1 MISRLKYPLLASLPL
16 LLLFLTS
23 SLVSARPLSA
33 VSLLEGR
40 TYDQAHD
47 TGYID
52 WTGPV
57 QYVSLIH
64 KDGTSLPP
72 DEGGTYCGAGC
83 REDVTRISNGGEVS
97 GSFDRDTTY
106 FEVMVAFSHDFNVGD
121 AVLSSCSA
129 TTTYTLYA
137 GPGFS
142 LPGFVSMPMNVPA
155 GCRTWTLTAS
165 GGYVDFRSVDVYY
178 VAAPPTATATLTLP
192 PTSTPTRTTIPS
204 VTPTG
209 TATSTATWT
218 PTSTATNTAT
228 FTPSPTATH
237 TATSTFTF
245 TPTNTATAT
254 ATQTTTPSRTP
265 TSTATYTLTPPS
277 TSTATAT
284 AAITVTPSRTPTS
297 TNTVTPSPTSTLTST
312 ATHTATPSRTP
323 TATATWT
330 FTPSATNTAT
340 YTPVPTF
347 TQTATFTATATAT
360 PSRTPTFTPTMTA
373 LPLPPAVSLT
383 EHWWIWESGLLHVT
397 PKTYPIASVKL
408 TINDPQ
414 NRWPAVTLEIDP
426 RKESELV
433 VWDRH
438 FADGTLAP
446 SGDYPVQV
454 RVCDDHKLCAS
465 ATGRISIPD
474 GVWPTMTLTFTPT
487 TTSTILPSA
496 TATRAQLP
504 VSPTPVLIAPSP
516 TPSAPTPQP
525 TQWPL
530 WQVLGL
536 VGLMIVIASASV
548 VDPRPMA
555 LRRLGEALE
564 QISKRNQIDSSQDEN

>member
-1 MISRLKYPLLASLPL
+1 MIPRSKFPLLTYLF
-16 LLLFLTS
+16 LLFLLLTS

-52 WTGPV
+52 WAGTV
-57 QYVSLIH
+57 QYIDFIH
-64 KDGTSLPP
+64 KDGSSLPP

-83 REDVTRISNGGEVS
+83 RENVTRISDGSRVS
-97 GSFDRDTTY
+97 GSFDRDATY

-121 AVLSSCSA
+121 AVLSACSA

-142 LPGFVSMPMNVPA
+142 LPGFVSMLLNVPA
-155 GCRTWTLTAS
+155 GCRSWTLTAS
-165 GGYVDFRSVDVYY
+165 GGYVDFRSADVYY
-178 VAAPPTATATLTLP
+178 VAAPPTAP
-192 PTSTPTRTTIPS
+192 STPTRTSVPS
-204 VTPTG
+204 TTPTG
-209 TATSTATWT
+209 TATLTATRT
-218 PTSTATNTAT
+218 LTSTATNTAT
-228 FTPSPTATH
+228 YTPSPTATY

-254 ATQTTTPSRTP
+254 ATQTNTPSHTP
-265 TSTATYTLTPPS
+265 TSTATYTLTPSP
-277 TSTATAT
+277 TSTATA
-284 AAITVTPSRTPTS
+284 
-297 TNTVTPSPTSTLTST
+297 TST

-323 TATATWT
+323 TSTATWT

-347 TQTATFTATATAT
+347 TQTPTFIATATST
-360 PSRTPTFTPTMTA
+360 PSRASTFTPTMTA
-373 LPLPPAVSLT
+373 LPPAVSLT
-383 EHWWIWESGLLHVT
+383 KHWWIWESGILHVT

-408 TINDPQ
+408 TISDLQ

-433 VWDRH
+433 IWDRR

-446 SGDYPVQV
+446 SGGYPVQV
-454 RVCDDHKLCAS
+454 RVCDDHNLCAS
-465 ATGRISIPD
+465 AAGRISIPD
-474 GVWPTMTLTFTPT
+474 GVWPTMTPTHTPT
-487 TTSTILPSA
+487 TTSTSLPSA
-496 TATRAQLP
+496 TPTRTKIPA
-504 VSPTPVLIAPSP
+504 SPTPVVAIPSLTP
-516 TPSAPTPQP
+516 TTPTPQP
-525 TQWPL
+525 AQWSL
-530 WQVLGL
+530 WQILGL
-536 VGLMIVIASASV
+536 VGLMIVIASASL

-555 LRRLGEALE
+555 LRRLGETLDK
-564 QISKRNQIDSSQDEN
+564 ISKHDQFDSSPDEN

>member
-1 MISRLKYPLLASLPL
+1 MISRLKYPLLASLL
-16 LLLFLTS
+16 LLLLLLTS

-33 VSLLEGR
+33 ISLLEGR

-52 WTGPV
+52 WNGSV
-57 QYVSLIH
+57 QYINLLH

-72 DEGGTYCGAGC
+72 DEGGTFCGAGC
-83 REDVTRISNGGEVS
+83 REEVARISSGGEVS
-97 GSFDRDTTY
+97 GSFDRNVTY

-121 AVLSSCSA
+121 AVLSACSA
-129 TTTYTLYA
+129 TMTYTLYA

-178 VAAPPTATATLTLP
+178 VTAPPTATATLTFTP
-192 PTSTPTRTTIPS
+192 TSPAVFTSTATPTSTPTRTTVPS
-204 VTPTG
+204 ATF

-228 FTPSPTATH
+228 STPSPTATY

-254 ATQTTTPSRTP
+254 ATHTATPSRTP
-265 TSTATYTLTPPS
+265 TSTAT
-277 TSTATAT
+277 
-284 AAITVTPSRTPTS
+284 
-297 TNTVTPSPTSTLTST
+297 
-312 ATHTATPSRTP
+312 
-323 TATATWT
+323 WT
-330 FTPSATNTAT
+330 FTPFPTNTAT
-340 YTPVPTF
+340 RTAFPTS
-347 TQTATFTATATAT
+347 TQTATFTATATSTST
-360 PSRTPTFTPTMTA
+360 PSRTPTFTPSNTASPTA

-383 EHWWIWESGLLHVT
+383 EHWWIWESGTLHVT

-408 TINDPQ
+408 TISDPQ
-414 NRWPAVTLEIDP
+414 DRWPVVTLEVDP

-433 VWDRH
+433 VWDRR

-446 SGDYPVQV
+446 SGEYSVQV

-465 ATGRISIPD
+465 AAGKISVPNGI
-474 GVWPTMTLTFTPT
+474 WPTKTPTFTPT
-487 TTSTILPSA
+487 TTSTKMPSA
-496 TATRAQLP
+496 TPTRTRIPAT
-504 VSPTPVLIAPSP
+504 PTLVLVIPSP
-516 TPSAPTPQP
+516 TPITPTPHP
-525 TQWPL
+525 AQWSL
-530 WQVLGL
+530 WQILGL

-555 LRRLGEALE
+555 LHRLGEAME
-564 QISKRNQIDSSQDEN
+564 QMANRNQLDSSQDEN

>member
-1 MISRLKYPLLASLPL
+1 MISRMKYPLLACLLSLFL
-16 LLLFLTS
+16 LLTS
-23 SLVSARPLSA
+23 SLASARPLSA

-52 WTGPV
+52 WTGTV
-57 QYVSLIH
+57 QYINLLH

-83 REDVTRISNGGEVS
+83 REEVTRISNGWEVS
-97 GSFDRDTTY
+97 GSFDRNTTY

-121 AVLSSCSA
+121 AVLSACSA
-129 TTTYTLYA
+129 TMTYTLYA

-142 LPGFVSMPMNVPA
+142 LPGFVSMSMNVPA

-178 VAAPPTATATLTLP
+178 VAAPPTATPTLTFTP
-192 PTSTPTRTTIPS
+192 TSTAVFTSTPTPTSTPTRTTVPS
-204 VTPTG
+204 ATPTG

-218 PTSTATNTAT
+218 PTPTATNTAT
-228 FTPSPTATH
+228 YTPSPTATY

-254 ATQTTTPSRTP
+254 ATHTATPSRTP
-265 TSTATYTLTPPS
+265 ISTATYTLTPSPTSTS
-277 TSTATAT
+277 TSTA
-284 AAITVTPSRTPTS
+284 
-297 TNTVTPSPTSTLTST
+297 T

-323 TATATWT
+323 TSTATWT
-330 FTPSATNTAT
+330 FTPSPTNTAT
-340 YTPVPTF
+340 RTPLPT
-347 TQTATFTATATAT
+347 TTHTTTFTATATYTST
-360 PSRTPTFTPTMTA
+360 PSRTPTFTPSNTALPTA

-383 EHWWIWESGLLHVT
+383 EHWWIWESGTLHVT

-408 TINDPQ
+408 TISDPQ
-414 NRWPAVTLEIDP
+414 NRWPAVSREVDP

-433 VWDRH
+433 IWDRH

-446 SGDYPVQV
+446 SGEYAVQV
-454 RVCDDHKLCAS
+454 RVCDDHNLCGS
-465 ATGRISIPD
+465 AVGRISIPD
-474 GVWPTMTLTFTPT
+474 GVWPTKTPTLTPT
-487 TTSTILPSA
+487 TTSTKIPSA
-496 TATRAQLP
+496 TPTRTQIPA
-504 VSPTPVLIAPSP
+504 SPTPVLIVPSP
-516 TPSAPTPQP
+516 TPSTPAPYPSP
-525 TQWPL
+525 WPL
-530 WQVLGL
+530 WPMLGL

-548 VDPRPMA
+548 VDPRPLA
-555 LRRLGEALE
+555 LRRLGEVME
-564 QISKRNQIDSSQDEN
+564 QISKRNQLDSSNDEN

>member
-1 MISRLKYPLLASLPL
+1 MISRLKYTLLGALIL
-16 LLLFLTS
+16 LLLLLTS

-33 VSLLEGR
+33 AALLEGR

-52 WTGPV
+52 WTGTV
-57 QYVSLIH
+57 QYIDLIH
-64 KDGTSLPP
+64 KDGSSLPP

-83 REDVTRISNGGEVS
+83 RENVTRISNGGRVS

-121 AVLSSCSA
+121 AVLSACSA

-178 VAAPPTATATLTLP
+178 VAAPPTATATRTLP
-192 PTSTPTRTTIPS
+192 PTSTPTRTSIPS

-209 TATSTATWT
+209 TATSTTTRT
-218 PTSTATNTAT
+218 PTFTATNTAT
-228 FTPSPTATH
+228 YTPSPTATH

-254 ATQTTTPSRTP
+254 ATQTNTPSRTP
-265 TSTATYTLTPPS
+265 TFTATYTLTPSS

-284 AAITVTPSRTPTS
+284 A
-297 TNTVTPSPTSTLTST
+297 T

-323 TATATWT
+323 TSTATWT

-347 TQTATFTATATAT
+347 TQTSTFTATVTDT

-373 LPLPPAVSLT
+373 LPPAVSLT
-383 EHWWIWESGLLHVT
+383 EHWWIWESGVLRVT
-397 PKTYPIASVKL
+397 PKTYPVASVKL
-408 TINDPQ
+408 TISDSQ
-414 NRWPAVTLEIDP
+414 NRWPAVMLEFDP
-426 RKESELV
+426 RKESEMV
-433 VWDRH
+433 VWDRR

-446 SGDYPVQV
+446 SGEYPVRV
-454 RVCDDHKLCAS
+454 RVCDDHNLCAN
-465 ATGRISIPD
+465 AVGMISIPD
-474 GVWPTMTLTFTPT
+474 GIWPTMTPTFTLT
-487 TTSTILPSA
+487 TTSTVLPSA
-496 TATRAQLP
+496 TPTRTRIPA
-504 VSPTPVLIAPSP
+504 STTPVVAIPSP
-516 TPSAPTPQP
+516 TPATPTRQPTP
-525 TQWPL
+525 WPL
-530 WQVLGL
+530 WQILGL
-536 VGLMIVIASASV
+536 MELMLVIASASV
-548 VDPRPMA
+548 VDPRPLA
-555 LRRLGEALE
+555 LRRLGETLE
-564 QISKRNQIDSSQDEN
+564 QISNRNQIDSSQDEN

>member
-1 MISRLKYPLLASLPL
+1 MISRFKYLLLASLL
-16 LLLFLTS
+16 LLLLLLTS
-23 SLVSARPLSA
+23 GLVLARPLNA

-83 REDVTRISNGGEVS
+83 REEITRISNGGEVS
-97 GSFDRDTTY
+97 GSFDRNTTY

-121 AVLSSCSA
+121 AVLSACSA
-129 TTTYTLYA
+129 TSTYTLYA

-192 PTSTPTRTTIPS
+192 PTSTPTRTSVPS

-228 FTPSPTATH
+228 VTH
-237 TATSTFTF
+237 
-245 TPTNTATAT
+245 
-254 ATQTTTPSRTP
+254 TTTPSRTP
-265 TSTATYTLTPPS
+265 TSTATHTMTPSS

-284 AAITVTPSRTPTS
+284 ATSTVTPSRTPTS
-297 TNTVTPSPTSTLTST
+297 TITVTTFPTNTLTPT
-312 ATHTATPSRTP
+312 ATSSRTP

-330 FTPSATNTAT
+330 FTPSPTNTAT
-340 YTPVPTF
+340 RTPLPTF
-347 TQTATFTATATAT
+347 TQTATFTAIATFT
-360 PSRTPTFTPTMTA
+360 TSRTPTFTPTMTA

-383 EHWWIWESGLLHVT
+383 EHWWIWEFGLLHIT

-408 TINDPQ
+408 TIYDPQ
-414 NRWPAVTLEIDP
+414 DRWPAVTLEIDP

-433 VWDRH
+433 IWDRH

-446 SGDYPVQV
+446 SGEYPVQV

-465 ATGRISIPD
+465 AAGRISIPD
-474 GVWPTMTLTFTPT
+474 GVWPTMTPTITQT
-487 TTSTILPSA
+487 TTSTVLPSS
-496 TATRAQLP
+496 TPTRTRIPA
-504 VSPTPVLIAPSP
+504 SSTPVVALPSP
-516 TPSAPTPQP
+516 TPSAPIPQP

-536 VGLMIVIASASV
+536 AGLMIVIASASV
-548 VDPRPMA
+548 VDPRPLA
-555 LRRLGEALE
+555 LRQLGDVME
-564 QISKRNQIDSSQDEN
+564 QMANRNQLDSSQDEN